1 MLISTKSRFRLSLNK
16 LEVPFEFQ
24 YTDRMK
30 NKEPLQESIQKQITY
45 IPIPKGVDIDVV
57 AEIIADDQYDII
69 FLKNGILCKNDRV
82 KDVKAAIKA
91 EKEGY
96 ILIV

>member
-82 KDVKAAIKA
+82 KDVQSAIEESLA
-91 EKEGY
+91 DLE
-96 ILIV
+96 